1 MRPRYII
8 VAGVNGAGKSTLY
21 SSQPWLFEGTRRIN
35 ADEWLKAN
43 GGDWRSPA
51 DNVKA
56 MSAVLKDLKQALE
69 KGESIHQ
76 ETTLAGTGKP
86 FLNLIDKAHAKGY
99 EVTVLYVTLDSPE
112 TAIDR
117 VADRV
122 KKGGHGVDEDLI
134 RKRYDRS
141 KENLKVIAE
150 VADNVLMFDNSK
162 AFTQTYERRGN
173 HILYDIRKTQTQ
185 PTKNQNQHKD
195 NTQSKHL

>member
-51 DNVKA
+51 DNVKELW
-56 MSAVLKDLKQALE
+56 AVLK
-69 KGESIHQ
+69 
-76 ETTLAGTGKP
+76 
-86 FLNLIDKAHAKGY
+86 NLIDKAHAKGY

-141 KENLKVIAE
+141 KETLKVIAE
-150 VADNVLMFDNSK
+150 AADNVLMFDNSK

-173 HILYDIRKTQTQ
+173 LIIYDIRKTQTQ